1 MSIEKFQDEII
12 QEEGIILSDGTLSL
26 QHLLPK
32 AYDLIEAYN
41 LDTNINKD
49 IESVFEGDKPT
60 FYNQFYGNS
69 KLIQSKSEI
78 ASDIWNEDVYSLF
91 NNLCPNGFYFGS
103 SEGDGACIG
112 FFKYDEEEE
121 HSK

>member
-1 MSIEKFQDEII
+1 MSKESLQAEIIEK
-12 QEEGIILSDGTLSL
+12 EGIILSDGTLNL

-32 AYDLIEAYN
+32 VFDLISAYEIKT
-41 LDTNINKD
+41 DINKD

-69 KLIQSKSEI
+69 KLIQSKEEI
-78 ASDIWNEDVYSLF
+78 ASDIWNEDVYNLF
-91 NNLCPNGFYFGS
+91 NSLCPDGFYFGS

-112 FFKYDEEEE
+112 FFKYEEEGE
-121 HSK
+121 DF